1 MARYREVNDGL
12 EALPLSLSCLHLLV
26 LLVIP
31 GLYPQVFSYHL
42 TASCSPAYLVF
53 IVYEVRGEAR
63 SFSYSKSPSEH
74 SELAWLG
81 DISILGVLT
90 TLVRI

>member
-12 EALPLSLSCLHLLV
+12 ETLPLSLCLHLLV

-31 GLYPQVFSYHL
+31 GLYPQVFSCHL
-42 TASCSPAYLVF
+42 TASCRPAYLVF
-53 IVYEVRGEAR
+53 TVYEVRGEVR

-74 SELAWLG
+74 AELAWLG
-81 DISILGVLT
+81 DISIHGV
-90 TLVRI
+90 LVRI